1 MIFFVSSA
9 RTRGSHN
16 VSSSWQR
23 SVEYIVFRSMAAAGW
38 QHSSV
43 IPEGTLLGILI
54 RFSTT
59 IFVLAAPQVVHNSRF
74 AEGSR

>member
-16 VSSSWQR
+16 VSSSWP
-23 SVEYIVFRSMAAAGW
+23 VEYIVFRSMAAAGW